1 MCKRLLIV
9 DDSPVM
15 RSFVRRSIEIAGLQ
29 VDRWLEA
36 GHGREALEK
45 LDTEAV
51 DLVLTDINMPV
62 LDGEGLLRAMRADER
77 LRQVPVVVVST
88 DGTEL
93 RMARLMELGAMGYL
107 RKPFPPERL
116 CLLIEQVFP
125 DWAGERGKEMSDV
138 GF

>member
-1 MCKRLLIV
+1 MSKRLLIV

-15 RSFVRRSIEIAGLQ
+15 RSFVKRSIQIAGLQ
-29 VDRWLEA
+29 VDQWLEA

-45 LDTEAV
+45 LGAGPV

-62 LDGEGLLRAMRADER
+62 LDGEGLLRAMREDER
-77 LRQVPVVVVST
+77 LRRVPVVVVST

-93 RMARLMELGAMGYL
+93 RMARLLELGALGYL
-107 RKPFPPERL
+107 RKPFAPERL
-116 CLLIEQVFP
+116 CLLLEQVFP
-125 DWAGERGKEMSDV
+125 DWSVERQEDSGDV